1 VDKIKISIITTCLN
15 SDKSIGYTLSSI
27 IEQTYKNTEHLIVDG
42 GSDDDTI
49 KIIEEYCRN
58 KKDRKII
65 KKKNISIYGGIN
77 VGIKA
82 AKGDYLII
90 LNSDDILNSKNTI
103 RNIVSEIQKEKFS
116 IYLGHVVYFNN
127 FTFNKLI
134 RFYSSLNFKP
144 WMMYLGLMPP
154 HPGAIIKTKIA
165 QKNLYNPEYKIAS
178 DFDFFLR
185 TLKIKEI
192 KYKTINHTITR
203 MRTGGVSGKNII
215 AHFISGSEIY
225 KSLKSNKI
233 FASHLL
239 INLRYISKVLQF
251 LFYKKKI
258 PKFLINEKCKK
269 FLRFHFKILNN
280 VKKIDLKK
288 NFVLSALNLAFLGSY
303 VENKVKIYNNLIH
316 WPDGI
321 FVKDLNYDIKK
332 IPGRK
337 IMQKLKIPKEIE
349 QITVLGTL
357 PDLSLKYLEKK
368 FRKKIVNKE
377 LPFGPIKKITENLK
391 YKIKKNELIL
401 ITLPTPKQEQ
411 LAEYL
416 LLKNNYYKIICI
428 GGSINMLAGIEIK
441 VPDYLYPIEFLWR
454 LRYETIRRSKRLVST
469 FIQYMYGK
477 YFTKKLN
484 NISIKI
490 IE

>member
-1 VDKIKISIITTCLN
+1 MKISIITTCLN

-27 IEQTYKNTEHLIVDG
+27 NEQTYKNIEHIMVDG
-42 GSDDDTI
+42 GSNDDTI
-49 KIIEEYCRN
+49 KIVEEYCRN

-65 KKKNISIYGGIN
+65 KKKNVSIYGGIN
-77 VGIKA
+77 IGIKA
-82 AKGDYLII
+82 AKGEYIII
-90 LNSDDILNSKNTI
+90 LNSDDILNNKDTI
-103 RNIVSEIQKEKFS
+103 RNIVSEIQKEKLS

-127 FTFNKLI
+127 FDFNKLI
-134 RFYSSLNFKP
+134 RFYSSLSFKP

-154 HPGAIIKTKIA
+154 HPGAIIKTKVA
-165 QKNLYNPEYKIAS
+165 KKNLYNAKYRIAS

-185 TLKIKEI
+185 TLKIKKI
-192 KYKTINHTITR
+192 KYKTINYTITR
-203 MRTGGVSGKNII
+203 MRTGGVSGKNLI
-215 AHFISGSEIY
+215 AHFISGKEIY
-225 KSLKSNKI
+225 KSLKLNK
-233 FASHLL
+233 FYASHLL
-239 INLRYISKVLQF
+239 INLRYFSKILQF
-251 LFYKKKI
+251 IFYKRKI
-258 PKFLINEKCKK
+258 SKFLIKEKYQK
-269 FLRFHFKILNN
+269 FLRFHFKIISNI
-280 VKKIDLKK
+280 KDIDFKK

-303 VENKVKIYNNLIH
+303 VEGKVKVYRSLIH

-321 FVKDLNYDIKK
+321 FVKNLNSNIKK

-337 IMQKLKIPKEIE
+337 IIQKLKLPNEIE

-368 FRKKIVNKE
+368 FRRKIFNKE
-377 LPFGPIKKITENLK
+377 LPFGPIEKITKNFK

-416 LLKNNYYKIICI
+416 LLKNNNYKIICI
-428 GGSINMLAGIEIK
+428 GGSINMLSGIEMQ
-441 VPDYLYPIEFLWR
+441 VPDYLYPIEFFWR
-454 LRYETIRRSKRLVST
+454 LRYETIRRSKRLVGT
-469 FIQYMYGK
+469 FIKYIYGK

-490 IE
+490 IK